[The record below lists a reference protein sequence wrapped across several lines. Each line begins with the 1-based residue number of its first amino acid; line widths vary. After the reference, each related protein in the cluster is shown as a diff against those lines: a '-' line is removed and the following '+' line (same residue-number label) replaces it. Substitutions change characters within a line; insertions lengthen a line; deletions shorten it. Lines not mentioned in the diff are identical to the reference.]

1 MLAIAVSRIT
11 DKLPADGVADV
22 VGFGETEGVTVG
34 LAVGVATFTPLFH
47 TSLVPDLMQVYLTPA
62 ETVVE
67 LSLVHL
73 VPALATALLGAISC
87 VRKSDT
93 KIETSKRR
101 FIGKL

>member
-1 MLAIAVSRIT
+1 LAIAVSRIT
-11 DKLPADGVADV
+11 DILPTDGVADA
-22 VGFGETEGVTVG
+22 VGFGVTVG
-34 LAVGVATFTPLFH
+34 VTVGVTTFTPLFH
-47 TSLVPDLMQVYLTPA
+47 TSLVPDLMHLYLTPA

-73 VPALATALLGAISC
+73 VSALVAALEGAISC

-93 KIETSKRR
+93 QIEASRRR